1 MPTSRAGNWTSGFTL
16 IELAVVTLL
25 LALLAGLTVPLLNRG
40 GDGALRGTARRLTG
54 TIRYLYNEA
63 ALSGH
68 RHRLL
73 LDMDRRR
80 LSARRLEADG
90 NWEALRGLAR
100 DWTWPEQVRLVAL
113 TLPGKGTFSTG
124 EVSIGLYPSGGM
136 DAAIIQ
142 LSDDRQR
149 SLTLRLL
156 PLTGSVEIH
165 DGLRDFATSGTP

>member
-25 LALLAGLTVPLLNRG
+25 LALLAGLTVPLLNRS
-40 GDGALRGTARRLTG
+40 GDGALRHTARRLTG

-63 ALSGH
+63 ALSGC

-73 LDMDRRR
+73 LDMDRQR
-80 LSARRLEADG
+80 LSTRRLEADG
-90 NWEALRGLAR
+90 SWQPVKHLAR

-113 TLPGKGTFSTG
+113 ILPGKGTFSTG
-124 EVSIGLYPSGGM
+124 EVPIALYASGDM
-136 DAAIIQ
+136 DAAVIQ
-142 LSDDRQR
+142 LSDDHQR

-165 DGLRDFATSGTP
+165 DGLRDFATAGEP